1 MPLSKIASLAVGL
14 LGLFVIVDALPII
27 QSLLFALIP
36 ESFTGVKATN
46 DASYKLILL
55 AMVLSTIFLG
65 LILIISRNVI
75 GSFLIGETSSDT
87 LRISETDHYHSIA
100 FSVVGIYFVIH
111 GASNFLGTTLP
122 RSMSKASISIAWP
135 AGIELL
141 LGAFLFVGARPLAL
155 IWNRLRAEW
164 QNKK

>member
-1 MPLSKIASLAVGL
+1 MSPSKIASLAVGL
-14 LGLFVIVDALPII
+14 LGLFVIVKALPLM
-27 QSLLFALIP
+27 QNLFFALLP
-36 ESFTGVKATN
+36 ESFTGVKTPN
-46 DASYKLILL
+46 DASYMLTVLF
-55 AMVLSTIFLG
+55 MVLSTIFLG
-65 LILIISRNVI
+65 LVLIVCRNPI
-75 GSFLIGETSSDT
+75 GMFLIGEASSDN
-87 LRISETDHYHSIA
+87 LKLSDIGSYHSVA

-155 IWNRLRAEW
+155 IWNRLLAEW